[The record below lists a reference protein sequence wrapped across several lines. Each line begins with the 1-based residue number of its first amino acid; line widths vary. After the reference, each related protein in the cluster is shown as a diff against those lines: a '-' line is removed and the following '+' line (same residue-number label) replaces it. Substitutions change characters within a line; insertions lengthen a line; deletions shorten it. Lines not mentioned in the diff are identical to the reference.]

1 MQTKSADAQRMI
13 QLRRIIK
20 KSQSQ
25 FAAMIGVSIHTI
37 ISVENGRNQLS
48 ENLARRIE
56 IATGADLRR
65 RHKDEVAAVGGGRF
79 TKDTFE
85 NWRARFSSD
94 TKNAQARFNE
104 VKYWIE
110 LLLKAA
116 AKSGQAGNRDRLPTV
131 FMALT
136 DWLAETRKAFKL
148 EREIDEILEED
159 EPHEII
165 NVSYDFEDLVRD
177 KKEFESVA
185 RQIETTT
192 QALIKQ
198 SQPHTRGLKAKERVC
213 LHVSYEMR
221 RAWNP
226 FEPGCVAAFD
236 ECKVKKLLPK
246 PKFEFVN
253 EIPPSLDPELKQ
265 ALDYFS
271 RKPRSKAKPV

>member
-20 KSQSQ
+20 RSQSR
-25 FAAMIGVSIHTI
+25 FAAMIGVSIHTV

-65 RHKDEVAAVGGGRF
+65 RHKDQVAAVGGGSF
-79 TKDTFE
+79 TADTFD

-94 TKNAQARFNE
+94 QKNAEARFSE

-116 AKSGQAGNRDRLPTV
+116 AKPGREGNRDRLPAV
-131 FMALT
+131 YMALT

-148 EREIDEILEED
+148 EREIDEILEE
-159 EPHEII
+159 EPHKII
-165 NVSYDFEDLVRD
+165 THSHTPGILMQD
-177 KKEFESVA
+177 KKELAHVA
-185 RQIETTT
+185 GQLGMST
-192 QALIKQ
+192 QELSKKIHQ
-198 SQPHTRGLKAKERVC
+198 QTRGLKPADHPH
-213 LHVSYEMR
+213 LHVSCEMR

-226 FEPGCVAAFD
+226 FEIGCVGAFD
-236 ECKVKKLLPK
+236 EPKVRKLLPK
-246 PKFEFVN
+246 PKLEFVK
-253 EIPPSLDPELKQ
+253 EIPPTLSPELKE

-271 RKPRSKAKPV
+271 RKPRSKARPV